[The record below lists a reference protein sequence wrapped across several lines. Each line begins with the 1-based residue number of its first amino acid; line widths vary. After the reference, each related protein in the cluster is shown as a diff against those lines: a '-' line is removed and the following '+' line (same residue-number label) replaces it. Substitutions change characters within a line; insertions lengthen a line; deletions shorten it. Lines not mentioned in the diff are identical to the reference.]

1 MRPVLA
7 HSLDVW
13 ALPVSDPDYSGALLD
28 PSAPVV
34 VAAPG
39 PASESSI
46 ARVNTA
52 V

>member
-13 ALPVSDPDYSGALLD
+13 ALPVSDPAYSGALLD
-28 PSAPVV
+28 PSARAL

-39 PASESSI
+39 PASESSN
-46 ARVNTA
+46 ARVTTA
-52 V
+52 A